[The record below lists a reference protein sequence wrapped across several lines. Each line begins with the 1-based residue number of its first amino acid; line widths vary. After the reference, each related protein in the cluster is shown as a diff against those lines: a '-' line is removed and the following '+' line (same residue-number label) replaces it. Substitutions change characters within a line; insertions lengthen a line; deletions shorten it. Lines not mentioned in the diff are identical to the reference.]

1 MAMSLHS
8 EETMI
13 VTAYLKEFILSE
25 ELTATNESGDESI
38 YGSKLFHTKDG
49 IANGERPRGEG
60 MGGHKDVIGYEVCHG
75 LLLFL

>member
-13 VTAYLKEFILSE
+13 VTTNLKEFRLSE

-38 YGSKLFHTKDG
+38 YGSKLFHMKDR
-49 IANGERPRGEG
+49 ITDGERPRGE
-60 MGGHKDVIGYEVCHG
+60 
-75 LLLFL
+75 